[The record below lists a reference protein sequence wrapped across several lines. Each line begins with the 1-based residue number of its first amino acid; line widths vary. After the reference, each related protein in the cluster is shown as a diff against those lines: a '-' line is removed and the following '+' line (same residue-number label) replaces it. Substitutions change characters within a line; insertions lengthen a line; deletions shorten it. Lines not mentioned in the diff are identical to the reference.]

1 MENQDSQG
9 SQQPFQPAGSTPVM
23 KIPVPNSTA
32 VLVLGIL
39 SIVVCCFFG
48 LIMAIIALV
57 LASKGTALYN
67 ANPALYTESSYS
79 NLKAGRIC
87 AIIGLILTALTT
99 LYYFIVVVI
108 LGAAFSWIPWHMY
121 TT

>member
-9 SQQPFQPAGSTPVM
+9 SQQPSQPAGTTPVM

-39 SIVVCCFFG
+39 SIVICCFFG

-108 LGAAFSWIPWHMY
+108 LGTAFSWIPWHMY